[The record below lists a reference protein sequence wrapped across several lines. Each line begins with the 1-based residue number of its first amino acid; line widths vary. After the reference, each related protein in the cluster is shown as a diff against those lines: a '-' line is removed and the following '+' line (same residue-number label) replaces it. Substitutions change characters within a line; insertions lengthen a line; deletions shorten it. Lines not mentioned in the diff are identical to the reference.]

1 MNTKESKNL
10 YFIRLIQKAYESDDK
25 QTALK
30 KVFDEINSMA
40 TIPEYE
46 TTFKNSKLFIKSIES
61 ALAKNASIKKSAKYS
76 NFYELVIDILLN
88 EFGGDEKEKQE
99 IIDYFSNDP
108 EFNEAKKVIKDMA
121 TIGSLSVEVLR
132 NGKLIKSQPYTD
144 DIEAITISGI
154 SPGEYIIQLS
164 NGRRLWSYEI
174 GEKQVVWKSAYPK
187 KEFPAAAKTEPTK
200 LLSTMSESL
209 MGGEIKLDIFPGI
222 ESGTIRINISKPTK
236 I

>member
-10 YFIRLIQKAYESDDK
+10 YFIKLIQKAYESDDK
-25 QTALK
+25 QAALT

-46 TTFKNSKLFIKSIES
+46 TTSKNFKSFIESIES
-61 ALAKNASIKKSAKYS
+61 ALVKNADVKNSAKYS

-99 IIDYFSNDP
+99 ILDYFSNDP
-108 EFNEAKKVIKDMA
+108 EFNETKKNIKNLI
-121 TIGSLSVEVLR
+121 TTGPLSIDVFR
-132 NGKLIKSQPYTD
+132 NGKLIKSQPFTD

-154 SPGEYIIQLS
+154 TPGEYIIQLS
-164 NGRRLWSYEI
+164 NGRRLWSCEI
-174 GEKQVVWKSAYPK
+174 GEKQVVWKSAYPTI
-187 KEFPAAAKTEPTK
+187 EFPAAAKTEPTK

-209 MGGEIKLDIFPGI
+209 MGGEIKLAISPGI
-222 ESGTIRINISKPTK
+222 ESGTIRINISRPTK
-236 I
+236 K